1 MRSQHGQAP
10 SRRGATLAL
19 MSVFLFGM
27 LALAALAIDMSMLRD
42 ARGEAQRAADA
53 IALAGASA
61 FLEPEGVPA
70 QVDSARARALRFA
83 QKNRI
88 RADSLDTL
96 GVVLTPVAVTTGPTG
111 VVTTIETNEVT
122 LNIIPD
128 SQKVRAWVKR
138 AGISTF
144 FGGMLGVPWGHV
156 KAMATAH
163 ASSAGTGKCLKPL
176 AIPDIFNETS
186 HACGNRPQD
195 CNANK
200 LWDTGEGWD
209 FNPGQGDTYAP
220 FNPDDPTNTAATGYG
235 SAWRNSVDG
244 ILGDQGRTITIK
256 AQRPGEAITSGFFYP
271 WRIGES
277 SGANDYKWN
286 ILNCNETEVSVG
298 DSVDIEPGNMVGP
311 TRQAFTDLIN
321 MDPGAQ
327 YNPSTNTVE
336 GSAYGDNWRD
346 SPRVVPLALFDPNL
360 IAGINGG
367 STPIVFSNF
376 ALFFVEGF
384 DTENWQGPPSQAPLK
399 GRFMHPFIGSK
410 DGPVFGPTVKRLS
423 LIE

>member
-1 MRSQHGQAP
+1 MRSQDGTG
-10 SRRGATLAL
+10 RNERGATLAL
-19 MSVFLFGM
+19 MAVVLFGM
-27 LALAALAIDMSMLRD
+27 LALSALAIDLAMLRD
-42 ARGEAQRAADA
+42 ARSEAQRAADA

-61 FLEPEGVPA
+61 FLEPETIPN
-70 QVDSARARALRFA
+70 QIQIARERALKYA
-83 QKNRI
+83 QLNRV

-96 GVVLTPVAVTTGPTG
+96 NVTITPVMVPTEPTG
-111 VVTTIETNEVT
+111 MVTTIETNEVT
-122 LNIIPD
+122 LNIVPD
-128 SQKVRAWVKR
+128 SQKVRAWVHR
-138 AGISTF
+138 AGIGTF
-144 FGGMLGVPWGHV
+144 FGGTLGVPFGHV
-156 KAMATAH
+156 KAMATAW

-186 HACGNRPQD
+186 NACGNRPQD

-209 FNPGQGDTYAP
+209 FNPEEGDTYVP
-220 FNPDDPTNTAATGYG
+220 FNPDAPDPSQTGYG
-235 SAWRNSVDG
+235 SAWRNEVDG
-244 ILGDQGRTITIK
+244 IIGDQGRQITIK

-311 TRQAFTDLIN
+311 TRQAFEDLID
-321 MDPGAQ
+321 MDPGA
-327 YNPSTNTVE
+327 YYDPSTGEIE
-336 GSAYGDNWRD
+336 GSSYGDHWRD
-346 SPRVVPLALFDPNL
+346 SPRVVPLGLFDPNL
-360 IAGINGG
+360 IEGINGG
-367 STPIVFSNF
+367 SVPIVFNNF

-384 DTENWQGPPSQAPLK
+384 DTQNWRGPPSQAPLK
-399 GRFMHPFIGSK
+399 GRFLHPFIGSD
-410 DGPVFGPTVKRLS
+410 DGPVFGPLVKRLS

>member
-1 MRSQHGQAP
+1 MSGRASRVRGQ
-10 SRRGATLAL
+10 RGATMAL
-19 MSVFLFGM
+19 MAVLLFGM
-27 LALAALAIDMSMLRD
+27 LAMAALAIDMSMLYD

-53 IALAGASA
+53 TALAGASA
-61 FLEPEGVPA
+61 FLEPVPVDQ
-70 QVDSARARALRFA
+70 QVPMARERALKYA
-83 QKNRI
+83 QLNRI

-96 GVVLTPVAVTTGPTG
+96 NVQVTIVQVPTAPTG
-111 VVTTIETNEVT
+111 RVTTIETNEVT

-128 SQKVRAWVKR
+128 SQKVRAWVQR
-138 AGISTF
+138 AGIGTYF
-144 FGGMLGVPWGHV
+144 AHTIGVPWGNV
-156 KAMATAH
+156 KAMATAW

-186 HACGNRPQD
+186 NDCGNRPQD

-209 FNPGQGDTYAP
+209 FNTDEGDTYVP
-220 FNPDDPTNTAATGYG
+220 FNPDAPDPSQTGYG
-235 SAWRNSVDG
+235 SEWRNDVDG

-277 SGANDYKWN
+277 SGANDYRDN
-286 ILNCNETEVSVG
+286 ILGCNPTEVSVG

-311 TRQAFTDLIN
+311 TRQAFNDLIN
-321 MDPGAQ
+321 LDPSAV
-327 YNPSTNTVE
+327 YNPQTGGIDNSV
-336 GSAYGDNWRD
+336 YGDHWRD
-346 SPRVVPLALFDPNL
+346 SPRVVPLGLFDPNL
-360 IAGINGG
+360 IEGINGG
-367 STPIVFSNF
+367 SSPIVFNNF

-384 DTENWQGPPSQAPLK
+384 DTENWDGPPSQAPLK
-399 GRFMHPFIGSK
+399 GRFLHPFIGSD
-410 DGPVFGPTVKRLS
+410 DGPIFGPLVKRLS